1 MLLNQTCVRYAM
13 NSKELPIETLP
24 PSKLQEVSD
33 KTAYYNRLYTQHRVW
48 MLRHVMKFGV
58 SEADAE
64 EVVQEAFV
72 RLLRLDEPSTHSYL
86 RSYLQRIATNIAID
100 RYRRKQRSPEV
111 QLPEESYLQKGVHQL
126 SPERIEESR
135 ETLSAL
141 QESLKSLPQKCQ
153 DAFILYKVEEK
164 SYLQVAERLGISESM
179 VRKYVLRA
187 LRHTYNELSHLL

>member
-1 MLLNQTCVRYAM
+1 M
-13 NSKELPIETLP
+13 NPKKLPTKTLP
-24 PSKLQEVSD
+24 AGEQQGVSD
-33 KTAYYNRLYTQHRVW
+33 KTAYYNRLYTQHKVW

-72 RLLRLDEPSTHSYL
+72 HLLRLDEPGTHSYL

-100 RYRRKQRSPEV
+100 RYRRKQRSPEIHLSEV
-111 QLPEESYLQKGVHQL
+111 DNSQKGAHQL

-135 ETLSAL
+135 ETLLAL
-141 QESLKSLPQKCQ
+141 QQSLKSLPQKCQ
-153 DAFILYKVEEK
+153 DAFILYKVEGQ
-164 SYLQVAERLGISESM
+164 SYQQVAERLKVSESM

-187 LRHTYNELSHLL
+187 LRHSYNDLKHLL